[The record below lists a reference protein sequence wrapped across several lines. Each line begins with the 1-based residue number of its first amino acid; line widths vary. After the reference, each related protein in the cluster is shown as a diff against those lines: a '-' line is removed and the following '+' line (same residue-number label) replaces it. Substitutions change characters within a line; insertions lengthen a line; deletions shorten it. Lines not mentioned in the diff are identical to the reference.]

1 MQLDDKIKFFNPA
14 SLNALWDR
22 IKEKF
27 VPAGSDG
34 MGNAEKE
41 GLTKLYEETGTN
53 TDGAMTQKA
62 VTEIFNRLNNA
73 AGEAFRTVF
82 TKI

>member
-1 MQLDDKIKFFNPA
+1 MEEKIKVFDSK

-27 VPAGSDG
+27 LPAGNAG
-34 MGNAEKE
+34 MGTVEKE
-41 GLTKLYEETGTN
+41 GLTKLYAGTGAN

-62 VTEIFNRLNNA
+62 VTEAFSSLENTASTAFN
-73 AGEAFRTVF
+73 TVF
-82 TKI
+82 TKL

>member
-41 GLTKLYEETGTN
+41 GLTKLYEET
-53 TDGAMTQKA
+53 AP
-62 VTEIFNRLNNA
+62 L
-73 AGEAFRTVF
+73 RT
-82 TKI
+82 

>member
-1 MQLDDKIKFFNPA
+1 MEEKIKIFDSK

-27 VPAGSDG
+27 VPAG
-34 MGNAEKE
+34 NAGIGTVEKE
-41 GLTKLYEETGTN
+41 GFTKLYTGTGTN

-62 VTEIFNRLNNA
+62 VTETFTNLENTA
-73 AGEAFRTVF
+73 STAFCTVF
-82 TKI
+82 TKL

>member
-1 MQLDDKIKFFNPA
+1 MQLDDKIKFFNLA
-14 SLNALWDR
+14 SLTALWDR

-62 VTEIFNRLNNA
+62 VTELFGNLKDA
-73 AGEAFRTVF
+73 AGAAFRTVF

>member
-53 TDGAMTQKA
+53 TDGAMTQK
-62 VTEIFNRLNNA
+62 TETFVSLKDA
-73 AGEAFRTVF
+73 AGAAFRTVF
-82 TKI
+82 TKIT

>member
-1 MQLDDKIKFFNPA
+1 MQLDDKIKFFNSA
-14 SLNALWDR
+14 SLNALWNR

-27 VPAGSDG
+27 VPAGSV
-34 MGNAEKE
+34 GNAEKE
-41 GLTKLYEETGTN
+41 GLTKLYTGTGAN

-62 VTEIFNRLNNA
+62 VTELFGNLKDA
-73 AGEAFRTVF
+73 AGAAFRTVF